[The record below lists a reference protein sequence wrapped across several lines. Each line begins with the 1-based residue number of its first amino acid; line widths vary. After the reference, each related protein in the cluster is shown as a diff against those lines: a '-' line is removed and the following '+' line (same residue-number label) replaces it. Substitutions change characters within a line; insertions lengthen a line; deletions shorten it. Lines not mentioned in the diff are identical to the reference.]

1 MKNTLLV
8 GSLLAFDAVLAFTPR
23 SWDDA
28 YSLAQAA
35 VSQMTL
41 DEKVGVV
48 TGQGQFSS
56 RCIGNTHA
64 VDRLGI
70 PAFCMNDGPAGIRA
84 VKGVTGFPTGI
95 NAASTFS
102 RRLMRARGQAI
113 GEEFRGKGI
122 HIFLG
127 PAMDI
132 MRSPKA
138 GRAWESFGPDPYLNG
153 EGAYETIMGVQNAGV
168 TACAKHLIGN
178 NQEHY
183 RYTYSSDIDDR
194 TLHEVYWWPFLRAID
209 ADPGAFM
216 CAYNKNNQTY
226 SCGDPALLGPNGLL
240 RKEGKFRGVVM
251 SDWGATHDSA
261 ATYANAGLDMEQPGD
276 WILIGGGI
284 YGNGLKSAVNNGSVN
299 ATRLNEMVARSIA
312 PWYRFGQDSGFPAT
326 NFDAQKPD
334 GSGSL
339 NQNVNVR
346 TDGHTALVKEIAS
359 ASAVLLKNSR
369 TASNSAGLPLALPKT
384 IAIIG
389 QDAKKGSTDCRL
401 NECNDGTMSIGSVF
415 QEWGSGSNSLD
426 FLIAPYDALVSRVGS
441 QGNKTIITSSL
452 SNDLDAAV
460 AAARGKDVALVCVN
474 AMSGELGAWDLVVGN
489 FGDRNDLD
497 LWYKGG
503 SLVERVAAVNNNTIV
518 VVHSVGPVI
527 MNWVNSPNITALI
540 YAGAPGEQTG
550 PSLMDILY
558 GDYNPQGRL
567 PFAVGKSEADYNT
580 NILYNSLPNPTISYT
595 EKLLLDYKYMASA
608 GIKPLFD
615 FGYGL
620 TYGGKFDYSG
630 LSIAPTST
638 GYTITFKV
646 TNSGTQKATEIP
658 QLYIGFPASAG
669 EPPKNLRGFEEVP
682 LAVGASSTVTMK
694 LSTHYSQC
702 VPGAASTTS
711 KPPTTTASS
720 GTPAPTGVKYW
731 FSFGDSYTS
740 TGFNINGVKPAVGN
754 PLGNPAYPGYTT
766 CGSVPNWIDLVTA
779 KYNTGT
785 VLTYNFAYGGAT
797 INASLVA
804 PYTPSIPSL
813 IDQTNTFFANKA
825 VAPWTGSNT
834 VFSIF
839 IGINDIGG
847 SWFQSGDRAAFSDVL
862 LNSYFTIVQKLYD
875 AGGRNFLF
883 INVPHVDRSPR
894 EANSNKA
901 VQASVINGFNA
912 KLATRVSSFASSH
925 SGVKTWIYDS
935 ATKLNTLLDS
945 PAAYGF
951 QDATSYGSGAN
962 LMWCDNYH
970 ISSRVHDYFAK
981 DVVALLK
988 GSFMRRFE

>member
-1 MKNTLLV
+1 MWYLASG
-8 GSLLAFDAVLAFTPR
+8 GSLLLLAAQTVAAQSFTPR

-28 YSLAQAA
+28 YTLAQAKVA
-35 VSQMTL
+35 QMTI
-41 DEKVGVV
+41 DEKVGIV

-70 PAFCMNDGPAGIRA
+70 PSFCMNDGPAGIRA
-84 VKGVTGFPTGI
+84 VKNVTGFPTGI

-102 RRLMRARGQAI
+102 RRLMRARGKAI

-153 EGAYETIMGVQNAGV
+153 EGAYETIMGVQSVGV
-168 TACAKHLIGN
+168 TACAKHLIAN

-194 TLHEVYWWPFLRAID
+194 TLHEVYWYPFLRAID

-216 CAYNKNNQTY
+216 CAYNRNNETY

-240 RKEGKFRGVVM
+240 RKESNFKGLVM
-251 SDWGATHDSA
+251 SDWGATHDTA

-299 ATRLNEMVARSIA
+299 TTRLDEMVARSIA
-312 PWYRFGQDSGFPAT
+312 PWYRFGQDTGFPAT

-339 NQNVNVR
+339 NLNVNVR
-346 TDGHTALVKEIAS
+346 TAEHTSLVKEIAS

-369 TASNSAGLPLALPKT
+369 TGASGRGLPLALPKS

-389 QDAKKGSTDCRL
+389 QDAKKGSTDCKL
-401 NECNDGTMSIGSVF
+401 NECNDGTMSIG
-415 QEWGSGSNSLD
+415 WGSGSNSLD
-426 FLIAPYDALVSRVGS
+426 FLIAPYDAFVSRVAS
-441 QGNKTIITSSL
+441 QGNQSTITASL
-452 SNDLDAAV
+452 SNDINPGV
-460 AAARGKDVALVCVN
+460 AAARGKDVAIVFAN

-503 SLVERVAAVNNNTIV
+503 SLIEQVAAVNNNTIV
-518 VVHSVGPVI
+518 VIHSVGPVV
-527 MNWVNSPNITALI
+527 MNWASHPNITGVI

-550 PSLMDILY
+550 PSIVDVLY

-567 PFAVGKSEADYNT
+567 PFAVGKSESDYNT

-608 GIKPLFD
+608 GITPLFD

-630 LSIAPTST
+630 LSITSAST
-638 GYTITFKV
+638 GYTVTFKV
-646 TNSGTQKATEIP
+646 ANSGTQKATEIA
-658 QLYIGFPASAG
+658 QLYLGFPASSG

-682 LAVGASSTVTMK
+682 LAVGASSTVTIN
-694 LSTHYSQC
+694 LSTRELSVWDTPSQ
-702 VPGAASTTS
+702 SW
-711 KPPTTTASS
+711 KR
-720 GTPAPTGVKYW
+720 PTGTFTVY
-731 FSFGDSYTS
+731 
-740 TGFNINGVKPAVGN
+740 VG
-754 PLGNPAYPGYTT
+754 
-766 CGSVPNWIDLVTA
+766 
-779 KYNTGT
+779 
-785 VLTYNFAYGGAT
+785 
-797 INASLVA
+797 
-804 PYTPSIPSL
+804 
-813 IDQTNTFFANKA
+813 
-825 VAPWTGSNT
+825 
-834 VFSIF
+834 
-839 IGINDIGG
+839 
-847 SWFQSGDRAAFSDVL
+847 
-862 LNSYFTIVQKLYD
+862 
-875 AGGRNFLF
+875 
-883 INVPHVDRSPR
+883 
-894 EANSNKA
+894 
-901 VQASVINGFNA
+901 
-912 KLATRVSSFASSH
+912 SSH
-925 SGVKTWIYDS
+925 SDIRLQGT
-935 ATKLNTLLDS
+935 
-945 PAAYGF
+945 F
-951 QDATSYGSGAN
+951 
-962 LMWCDNYH
+962 
-970 ISSRVHDYFAK
+970 
-981 DVVALLK
+981 
-988 GSFMRRFE
+988 

>member
-1 MKNTLLV
+1 MRYLALISSLLV
-8 GSLLAFDAVLAFTPR
+8 LAAQPEVVLSFTPR
-23 SWDDA
+23 SWDA
-28 YSLAQAA
+28 AFSLAQKVVA
-35 VSQMTL
+35 QMTL

-70 PAFCMNDGPAGIRA
+70 PSFYMNDGPAGIRA
-84 VKGVTGFPTGI
+84 VKNVTGFPTGI

-153 EGAYETIMGVQNAGV
+153 EAAYETIMGVQSAGV

-183 RYTYSSDIDDR
+183 RYTSSSEIDDR
-194 TLHEVYWWPFLRAID
+194 TLHEVYWYPFLRAID

-216 CAYNKNNQTY
+216 CAYNKVNQTY

-240 RKEGKFRGVVM
+240 RKEGKFKGVVM

-276 WILIGGGI
+276 WIVIGGGV
-284 YGNGLKSAVNNGSVN
+284 YGDGLKSAVNNGGVN
-299 ATRLNEMVARSIA
+299 VTRLDEMVTRSIA

-326 NFDAQKPD
+326 NFDAQHPD

-339 NQNVNVR
+339 NLNVNVR
-346 TDGHTALVKEIAS
+346 TDAHTALVKEIAS

-369 TASNSAGLPLALPKT
+369 TTSSSAGLPLAIPKT
-384 IAIIG
+384 IAIVG
-389 QDAKKGSTDCRL
+389 QDAKKGPADCKL
-401 NECNDGTMSIGSVF
+401 NECNDGTMSIG
-415 QEWGSGSNSLD
+415 WGSGSNSLD
-426 FLIAPYDALVSRVGS
+426 FSIAPYDALVSRIAS
-441 QGNKTIITSSL
+441 QGNKTVITASL
-452 SNDLDAAV
+452 SNDINAAV
-460 AAARGKDVALVCVN
+460 LAARGKEVALVFVN

-503 SLVERVAAVNNNTIV
+503 SLVEQVAAVNNNTIV
-518 VVHSVGPVI
+518 VVHSVGPVV
-527 MNWVNSPNITALI
+527 MNWVSSPNITAVI

-550 PSLMDILY
+550 PSIMDILY

-567 PFAVGKSEADYNT
+567 PFAIGKSEADYNT
-580 NILYNSLPNPTISYT
+580 NILYNSLPNPTIAYT

-620 TYGGKFDYSG
+620 TYGGKFDYSS
-630 LSIAPTST
+630 LSITSSST

-646 TNSGTQKATEIP
+646 TNSGTLKATEIA
-658 QLYIGFPASAG
+658 QLYIGFPATAG

-682 LAVGASSTVTMK
+682 LAVGASSTVTLK
-694 LSTHYSQC
+694 LSTREISI
-702 VPGAASTTS
+702 
-711 KPPTTTASS
+711 
-720 GTPAPTGVKYW
+720 W
-731 FSFGDSYTS
+731 D
-740 TGFNINGVKPAVGN
+740 
-754 PLGNPAYPGYTT
+754 
-766 CGSVPNWIDLVTA
+766 
-779 KYNTGT
+779 
-785 VLTYNFAYGGAT
+785 
-797 INASLVA
+797 
-804 PYTPSIPSL
+804 TPSQSWKRPPG
-813 IDQTNTFFANKA
+813 TFTAY
-825 VAPWTGSNT
+825 V
-834 VFSIF
+834 
-839 IGINDIGG
+839 GG
-847 SWFQSGDRAAFSDVL
+847 SHSDIRL
-862 LNSYFTIVQKLYD
+862 QTTF
-875 AGGRNFLF
+875 
-883 INVPHVDRSPR
+883 
-894 EANSNKA
+894 
-901 VQASVINGFNA
+901 
-912 KLATRVSSFASSH
+912 
-925 SGVKTWIYDS
+925 
-935 ATKLNTLLDS
+935 
-945 PAAYGF
+945 
-951 QDATSYGSGAN
+951 
-962 LMWCDNYH
+962 
-970 ISSRVHDYFAK
+970 
-981 DVVALLK
+981 
-988 GSFMRRFE
+988 

>member
-1 MKNTLLV
+1 MWYLAS
-8 GSLLAFDAVLAFTPR
+8 GSLLILAAQTVVAQSFTPR

-28 YSLAQAA
+28 YALARGKVA
-35 VSQMTL
+35 QMTI

-48 TGQGQFSS
+48 TGRGQFSS
-56 RCIGNTHA
+56 RCIGDTHA

-70 PAFCMNDGPAGIRA
+70 PSFCMNDGPAGIRA
-84 VKGVTGFPTGI
+84 VKNVTGFPTGI

-102 RRLMRARGQAI
+102 RRLMRARGKAI

-132 MRSPKA
+132 MRSPKS

-153 EGAYETIMGVQNAGV
+153 EGAYETIMGVQSVGV

-194 TLHEVYWWPFLRAID
+194 TLHEVYWYPFLRAID
-209 ADPGAFM
+209 LIRRTSTKADPGAFM
-216 CAYNKNNQTY
+216 CAYNRNNGTY
-226 SCGDPALLGPNGLL
+226 SCGDSALLGPNGLL
-240 RKEGKFRGVVM
+240 RKESNFKGMVM

-284 YGNGLKSAVNNGSVN
+284 YGNGLKNAVNNGSVN
-299 ATRLNEMVARSIA
+299 TTRLDEMVARSIA

-346 TDGHTALVKEIAS
+346 TAEHTALVKEIAS

-369 TASNSAGLPLALPKT
+369 TGTSGRGLPLALPKS

-389 QDAKKGSTDCRL
+389 QDAKKGPTDCRL
-401 NECNDGTMSIGSVF
+401 NECNDGTMSVG
-415 QEWGSGSNSLD
+415 WGSGSNSLD
-426 FLIAPYDALVSRVGS
+426 FLIAPYDAFVSRVAD
-441 QGNKTIITSSL
+441 QGGQTTITASL
-452 SNDLDAAV
+452 SNDLNAGV
-460 AAARGKDVALVCVN
+460 AAARGKDVAVVFAN

-503 SLVERVAAVNNNTIV
+503 SLIERVAAVNNNTIV
-518 VVHSVGPVI
+518 VIHSVGPVI
-527 MNWVNSPNITALI
+527 MNWVSHPNITGLI

-550 PSLMDILY
+550 PSIVDVLY

-608 GIKPLFD
+608 GINPLFD

-630 LSIAPTST
+630 LSIASTST
-638 GYTITFKV
+638 GVTVIFKV
-646 TNSGTQKATEIP
+646 ANSGTQKATEIA
-658 QLYIGFPASAG
+658 QLYLGFPASAG

-682 LAVGASSTVTMK
+682 LAVGASSTVTLN
-694 LSTHYSQC
+694 LSTRELSVWDTPSQSWKR
-702 VPGAASTTS
+702 P
-711 KPPTTTASS
+711 S
-720 GTPAPTGVKYW
+720 GTFTVY
-731 FSFGDSYTS
+731 
-740 TGFNINGVKPAVGN
+740 VG
-754 PLGNPAYPGYTT
+754 
-766 CGSVPNWIDLVTA
+766 
-779 KYNTGT
+779 
-785 VLTYNFAYGGAT
+785 
-797 INASLVA
+797 
-804 PYTPSIPSL
+804 
-813 IDQTNTFFANKA
+813 
-825 VAPWTGSNT
+825 
-834 VFSIF
+834 
-839 IGINDIGG
+839 
-847 SWFQSGDRAAFSDVL
+847 
-862 LNSYFTIVQKLYD
+862 
-875 AGGRNFLF
+875 
-883 INVPHVDRSPR
+883 
-894 EANSNKA
+894 
-901 VQASVINGFNA
+901 
-912 KLATRVSSFASSH
+912 SSH
-925 SGVKTWIYDS
+925 SDIRLQGT
-935 ATKLNTLLDS
+935 
-945 PAAYGF
+945 F
-951 QDATSYGSGAN
+951 
-962 LMWCDNYH
+962 
-970 ISSRVHDYFAK
+970 
-981 DVVALLK
+981 
-988 GSFMRRFE
+988 